1 MGWIASG
8 SEGTLQRC
16 IQSVFAEGLALFAIN
31 TAPHGTIKCF
41 PFYLKAPEYNPSAS
55 VGMRIAVRSRFLGVS
70 PLHSKNRIHFFFR
83 YRVWHFR
90 SIGSHCRSS
99 QTFQIYCQ

>member
-31 TAPHGTIKCF
+31 TAPHGTIKCSPQGWQNTSILGIGLRF
-41 PFYLKAPEYNPSAS
+41 E
-55 VGMRIAVRSRFLGVS
+55 VRIEVEVVFANRS
-70 PLHSKNRIHFFFR
+70 PNRSDFF
-83 YRVWHFR
+83 
-90 SIGSHCRSS
+90 
-99 QTFQIYCQ
+99 